1 VIVIA
6 AGPGECDFYCDN
18 RSIGRCTTQL
28 AFIGHFSSA
37 VWQSFFN
44 RGRITAFSP
53 RPLACENSRFSSL
66 FAPERGEMA
75 IYSPSPPSFS
85 VSTSVSFSRGC
96 NSYLA
101 KHQIT
106 NTPPKNLLQLPV
118 SKRSVSPKKER
129 AWGQV
134 PRYSRLSIQKWRT
147 TRSQI

>member
-1 VIVIA
+1 MIVIA
-6 AGPGECDFYCDN
+6 AGPGECDLYWDN
-18 RSIGRCTTQL
+18 RSIGRCTAQL

-44 RGRITAFSP
+44 RGRITAFSY

-66 FAPERGEMA
+66 FAPERGETA

-85 VSTSVSFSRGC
+85 VSTSVSFPRGC

-101 KHQIT
+101 KHQVT
-106 NTPPKNLLQLPV
+106 KTPPKSLLQLPL

-134 PRYSRLSIQKWRT
+134 PRYSRPSIQKWRT
-147 TRSQI
+147 TRSEI